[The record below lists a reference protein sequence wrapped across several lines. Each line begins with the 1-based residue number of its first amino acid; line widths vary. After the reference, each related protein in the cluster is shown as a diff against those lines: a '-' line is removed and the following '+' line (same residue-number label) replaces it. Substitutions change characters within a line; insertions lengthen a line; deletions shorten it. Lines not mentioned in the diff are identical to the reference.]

1 MDKVTRL
8 LLAAL
13 VLVLALLA
21 CRPFLASEA
30 APPLPLN
37 YNHIKFLG
45 AFGTGIGAN
54 ALLMDSRNGDIWSYD
69 LTQGHAIY
77 VGKLTT
83 LGSALVR
90 PQ

>member
-1 MDKVTRL
+1 MDKVTRF

-13 VLVLALLA
+13 VLVLALIA

-30 APPLPLN
+30 APPPPPS
-37 YNHIKFLG
+37 YNHVKFLG

-69 LTQGHAIY
+69 LTDGRAVH
-77 VGKLTT
+77 VGRLTT
-83 LGSALVR
+83 LGAALVR

>member
-1 MDKVTRL
+1 MDKATRF

-13 VLVLALLA
+13 VLVLALIA

-30 APPLPLN
+30 APPPLPS

-54 ALLMDSRNGDIWSYD
+54 ALLMDSRNGDIWSYN
-69 LTQGHAIY
+69 LIEGSASH
-77 VGKLTT
+77 VGRLSV
-83 LGSALVR
+83 LGSPLAR